1 MDVSVES
8 HRLENALGL
17 PLRLELRRPVG
28 AEPRS
33 AIIVCHGFKGFKAWG
48 FFPHV
53 AERLAEAGHA
63 AISFDFSGNGIGD
76 DPAEF
81 TRLDLFEKNTYSQ
94 EVADLERVTTWL
106 RESAPLPAGV
116 REGPVGLLG
125 HSRGS
130 VPVMVVAREDPSIA
144 AVVTWNGVGR
154 LLRYSDT
161 QLERWRGAG
170 RMEFKNAR
178 TGQTMAMDHAFVE
191 DVEAHRERFD
201 LRAAAEE
208 MEAAHLILHGS
219 ADMAVD
225 PQEAELLRAGRER
238 DCRVEIVEGG
248 SHTFQAVHP
257 FEGSTPPLEEALGHT
272 LRWFARYLS

>member
-8 HRLENALGL
+8 HRLENAHGL
-17 PLRLELRRPVG
+17 PIRLELRQPVD
-28 AEPRS
+28 AEPGS
-33 AIIVCHGFKGFKAWG
+33 AVIVCHGFKGFKAWG
-48 FFPHV
+48 FFPYV
-53 AERLAEAGHA
+53 AECLAAAGHA
-63 AISFDFSGNGIGD
+63 AITFDFSGNGIAD

-94 EVADLERVTTWL
+94 EIGDLEEVIRWL
-106 RESAPLPAGV
+106 RHSAPLPAPV
-116 REGPVGLLG
+116 REGAIGLVG

-130 VPVMVVAREDPSIA
+130 VPVMVVARETPSIA

-154 LLRYSDT
+154 LLRYTDA
-161 QLERWRGAG
+161 QLERWRRAG
-170 RMEFKNAR
+170 RMEFTNAR
-178 TGQTMAMDHAFVE
+178 TGQQMAMAWGFVE

-201 LRAAAEE
+201 LQAAARG

-225 PQEAELLRAGRER
+225 PEEAELLRAGRET
-238 DCRVEIVEGG
+238 DCELVIVDGG

-257 FEGSTPPLEEALGHT
+257 FGGPTPQLEEALRHT
-272 LRWFARYLS
+272 LSWFGRHLP